1 MRVESEFNLDTVVKG
16 HHNVTYRGIKM
27 IKNPFDYV
35 LYQMIIDEVKPDL
48 IIEIGT
54 NHGGTALYLLDLME
68 KYNENCEIHTM
79 DVISYEMNELVT
91 SNKKIKLFLG
101 GYQGYDTELAKNF
114 NKILVIDDGSHDY
127 LDVKAGLDKFKDLVS
142 LNSYFV
148 VEDGI
153 LNNIGLEDSY
163 NGGPIRAI
171 NEFIEFNKNFVIDRK
186 WCDFFGKNATFN
198 PDGYLKRVS

>member
-1 MRVESEFNLDTVVKG
+1 MKVECEFNLNTIVGG

-27 IKNPFDYV
+27 IKNPFDYI

-48 IIEIGT
+48 IIEVGT
-54 NHGGTALYLLDLME
+54 NHGGTSLYLLDLME

-79 DVISYEMNELVT
+79 DVRTYEMDILVT
-91 SNKKIKLFLG
+91 SNKKIKRFLG
-101 GYQGYDTELAKNF
+101 GFENYDVDLAKTF
-114 NKILVIDDGSHDY
+114 NKILVIDDGSHNY
-127 LDVKAGLDKFKDLVS
+127 SDVKLSIEKFKDLVS
-142 LNSYFV
+142 INSYFI

-153 LNNIGLEDSY
+153 LNNIGLEDQY

-171 NEFIEFNKNFVIDRK
+171 NEFISSNENFIIDRK

-198 PDGYLKRVS
+198 PDGYLKRIK